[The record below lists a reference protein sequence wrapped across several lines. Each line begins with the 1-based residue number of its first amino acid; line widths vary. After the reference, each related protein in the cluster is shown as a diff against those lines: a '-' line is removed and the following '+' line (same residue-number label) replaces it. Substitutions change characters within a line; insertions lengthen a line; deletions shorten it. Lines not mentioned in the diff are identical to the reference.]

1 MGVCIHQTLSSL
13 RDDKVNY
20 LHIVIVIML
29 MMLIKMLKL
38 VMKILMMMVM
48 MIVMILLLKMTLIN
62 MIFTKVVPPA
72 RAALVPLVQSS
83 ANST

>member
-1 MGVCIHQTLSSL
+1 
-13 RDDKVNY
+13 
-20 LHIVIVIML
+20 
-29 MMLIKMLKL
+29 MLKL
-38 VMKILMMMVM
+38 VMKILM